1 MARGTSQAE
10 GIAEPNLYS
19 QERIL
24 FISTNVKHPEGLAHS
39 AWREDLGSKE
49 HGARSRGVL
58 NTMLRSLIFVLHA
71 QRSLRNFED
80 GNSVN

>member
-1 MARGTSQAE
+1 MARGTSQSE

-24 FISTNVKHPEGLAHS
+24 FISTSIKHPGGAGTQCVEGGS
-39 AWREDLGSKE
+39 GSKE

-58 NTMLRSLIFVLHA
+58 NTTLRSLIFVLQA

-80 GNSVN
+80 GNHVN

>member
-24 FISTNVKHPEGLAHS
+24 FISTNIKHWHT
-39 AWREDLGSKE
+39 E
-49 HGARSRGVL
+49 HGGRIRAARNMGPGQEES
-58 NTMLRSLIFVLHA
+58 
-71 QRSLRNFED
+71 
-80 GNSVN
+80 